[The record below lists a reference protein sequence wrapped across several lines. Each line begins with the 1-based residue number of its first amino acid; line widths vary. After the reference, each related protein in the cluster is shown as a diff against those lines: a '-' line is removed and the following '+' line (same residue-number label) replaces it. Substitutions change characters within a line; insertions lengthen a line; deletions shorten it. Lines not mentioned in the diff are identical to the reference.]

1 MLSPRLSST
10 IPTCKNGS
18 FRTKLKIIK
27 IMARKCRKKED
38 QEIKGSNVV
47 HDEKNHTVEKCYLK
61 HEFFQWMMQR

>member
-1 MLSPRLSST
+1 
-10 IPTCKNGS
+10 
-18 FRTKLKIIK
+18 
-27 IMARKCRKKED
+27 MARKCRKKED